1 MRKIAYLLPFLI
13 LAPSQAAEES
23 KQSPSKKA
31 EKAKEAK
38 PKVTARVA
46 PKRGKSAK
54 SVANRLTDMR
64 VTVKLKDAP
73 LTTFV
78 DYLRKATGINFVI
91 RKHVI
96 NKESDLDSMQVT
108 IDLKDVRVVDALV
121 LVLEQ
126 FELSAK
132 IRKNVVLITT
142 KKDARGK
149 PVLVI
154 YEVADIVTPI
164 RDFPAPDINLHP
176 SDYQPPDEPEPEMH
190 ATVDTADELAEMIR
204 QFCAADTWEDE
215 GVRIFVYNK
224 RMIIRQYPAVHH
236 KIIRFLA
243 QVRAH

>member
-1 MRKIAYLLPFLI
+1 MRKIAFLLPFLI
-13 LAPSQAAEES
+13 LAPSQAADES
-23 KQSPSKKA
+23 KSTPKKT
-31 EKAKEAK
+31 EKAK

-46 PKRGKSAK
+46 PKRHKSAK
-54 SVANRLTDMR
+54 SVANRLTDLR
-64 VTVKLKDAP
+64 VTIKLKDAP

-96 NKESDLDSMQVT
+96 NKESDLDSMLVN

-121 LVLEQ
+121 VVLEQ

-176 SDYQPPDEPEPEMH
+176 SDYQPPDEPEGETH